1 MMSSTLAEKRVNDFE
16 RKYGEVALQLAYHAA
31 LPVAL
36 NADLLHLLRI
46 NFFLD
51 PPTTLPYTAEFEL
64 LLSPLCREI
73 DEGLYEI
80 EPEIRDI
87 LLQGLCSIDRGQR
100 IKDVAT
106 LLWQYID
113 RDAVWIDR
121 VELERAQQLTVLN
134 FLNPAQAKEYL
145 AEGDAE
151 IDDGKIAERD
161 WYVAMRQEID
171 RYSSPIEEEES
182 EEIDRAEEM
191 PQDFYREMLEQHLDE
206 LKTKIAEDFVGH
218 SYNLDFNL
226 NSRQFSEDIE
236 EVKIDDVTTVNITSI
251 PKIVHTDGLI
261 GIFEASAQIVFSVE
275 ITRVYD
281 IDELVGVDIHKDTE
295 YPTKTGLILNQSVD
309 VTVRITAIL
318 PDDETPELEIDF
330 IELMIQKPIVINYQ
344 DVIFERANNSKNAYG
359 DSESNI
365 DTYHRLE
372 SNRQTVEIA
381 KHQEKSLEILGEVNR
396 NHPFGLTIPKVKA
409 QRGLLDKGRRGIEFT
424 TNIPPDSFHPIFA
437 YWSGDR
443 EGVITQG
450 EVAILKVV
458 TVKNCQQQIK
468 IANPKKIRQLIEDSV
483 SDDDLN
489 NLCIDEFP
497 RVYNQFTHG
506 QTKSQRIRSLVE
518 YATHQREIQK
528 LLSAIEQINPTAYHD
543 FTINNPSQDLQEN
556 LSSQIDEISKEAQ
569 ELLMTAFESSDKVIF
584 VVETNMYTHI
594 IAGRLNF
601 VDRPELLTT
610 YQYAI
615 SQLVEKGFIT
625 QMEPTNCD
633 RYELTSK
640 GYEFCIEAAKSPQPD
655 AKSPTD
661 LNTMPVSKTST
672 VGKSAPAA
680 KTTRSKKQP
689 DAAKLRKIQEH
700 IAILRNSRS
709 TDLEKINALKALGRA
724 IDNEQAIQA
733 ILFLTRTNKNNDV
746 IAEAVKSLGN
756 IGKKD
761 PNVLQ
766 EMIRLLRSSSNNLV
780 IIEVLTSLG
789 KIGNTD
795 STTVRAV
802 VNLLTFNKNGS
813 VIINIMKTFAL
824 IAKGNNE
831 VIQKTLSLL
840 PIENDTNVRKSIIE
854 TLGEIASGNKSA
866 ISQLISTLS
875 LSRDLSNLKQAAAN
889 SLGAIA
895 VGDREV
901 ISAMERR
908 LSIEQNKS
916 VTDRISVNLNKID
929 PGNKA
934 AAAYRLKMKKT
945 RSTKK

>member
-1 MMSSTLAEKRVNDFE
+1 MMSLTLAEKRVNDFE
-16 RKYGEVALQLAYHAA
+16 RKFGEHGKVALQFAYHAA

-51 PPTTLPYTAEFEL
+51 PPSALPYTAEFEL

-87 LLQGLCSIDRGQR
+87 LLQGLYSIDRGQR

-121 VELERAQQLTVLN
+121 VELERSQQLTVLN
-134 FLNPAQAKEYL
+134 FLDPEK
-145 AEGDAE
+145 AEKWLSEVEAGISSGQSAT
-151 IDDGKIAERD
+151 RD
-161 WYVAMRQEID
+161 WYVAMRQDLE
-171 RYSSPIEEEES
+171 RQFQPQQGEEE
-182 EEIDRAEEM
+182 
-191 PQDFYREMLEQHLDE
+191 LEQDDQRHELQLRGEDFLDE
-206 LKTKIAEDFVGH
+206 LNLKSKPYFSILRTTITDIQILKGALQELGIPVKVG
-218 SYNLDFNL
+218 
-226 NSRQFSEDIE
+226 
-236 EVKIDDVTTVNITSI
+236 ID
-251 PKIVHTDGLI
+251 
-261 GIFEASAQIVFSVE
+261 
-275 ITRVYD
+275 
-281 IDELVGVDIHKDTE
+281 
-295 YPTKTGLILNQSVD
+295 
-309 VTVRITAIL
+309 VRGS
-318 PDDETPELEIDF
+318 F
-330 IELMIQKPIVINYQ
+330 
-344 DVIFERANNSKNAYG
+344 
-359 DSESNI
+359 
-365 DTYHRLE
+365 
-372 SNRQTVEIA
+372 
-381 KHQEKSLEILGEVNR
+381 
-396 NHPFGLTIPKVKA
+396 
-409 QRGLLDKGRRGIEFT
+409 GIE
-424 TNIPPDSFHPIFA
+424 
-437 YWSGDR
+437 
-443 EGVITQG
+443 
-450 EVAILKVV
+450 
-458 TVKNCQQQIK
+458 
-468 IANPKKIRQLIEDSV
+468 KKIRADIVAVLEGECDLGWSKNPDGFFDLIVDLWGIAKKHNRAELINSIHQKYAELQERK
-483 SDDDLN
+483 DDYRQS
-489 NLCIDEFP
+489 ITDESP
-497 RVYNQFTHG
+497 RVFISYSHDSQAYIDRVLEIADRLRLDGIDANIDQYEESPPEGWQRWMLNQAEESDFVLIACTEEYDLRFRGKDKIGKGKDSTWEGGVIIQELYDTQG
-506 QTKSQRIRSLVE
+506 QNSKFIPIIFNPEDANFIPSPLRSTTSYRLQNDDGYE
-518 YATHQREIQK
+518 LLYRRLTNQPQNRKPQLGK
-528 LLSAIEQINPTAYHD
+528 LQTLAPHERKQD
-543 FTINNPSQDLQEN
+543 FSG
-556 LSSQIDEISKEAQ
+556 SSSFQVAKITNEAQ
-569 ELLMTAFESSDKVIF
+569 ELLVTAFESSDKVIF

-601 VDRPELLTT
+601 VEHPELLAT

-615 SQLVEKGFIT
+615 AQLVEKGFIT
-625 QMEPTNCD
+625 KMEPTNCD

-640 GYEFCIEAAKSPQPD
+640 GYEFCIEAAKSP
-655 AKSPTD
+655 TD

-672 VGKSAPAA
+672 VGKSAPAE

-689 DAAKLRKIQEH
+689 DAAKLRKIQEN

-709 TDLEKINALKALGRA
+709 TDLEKISALKALGRA

-746 IAEAVKSLGN
+746 ITEAVKSLGN

-761 PNVLQ
+761 TSILQ
-766 EMIRLLRSSSNNLV
+766 EMLRLLRSSSNNLV
-780 IIEVLTSLG
+780 IIEILASLG

-802 VNLLTFNKNGS
+802 LNLLTFNKNGS